1 MNVEQTLIEM
11 TSQFGVWAIL
21 ASFGIG
27 LLTSLAPCSIIT
39 LPLLA
44 GSALGLSSD
53 LSPKQKKVFIYQYSL
68 LFVLGLVISFSLLM
82 LLVSKMGMMLS
93 LAPFWAYLLAALA
106 TFTVV
111 GYALGFISGFDKER
125 VARKFLK
132 LKLFGAI
139 IIGLIFGLVS
149 TPPCASAPL
158 VAIITIASQSGWIYS
173 YALVLAFALGHG
185 MLLLVAGTSLGFTQS
200 IISSKKISIFS
211 RLINGFFIVVLVGI
225 GCYFLYQ
232 TYLVF

>member
-1 MNVEQTLIEM
+1 MTWEQMLIEM
-11 TSQFGVWAIL
+11 TSQFGVWAIV

-44 GSALGLSSD
+44 GSALGLSQD
-53 LSPKQKKVFIYQYSL
+53 LNAKQKKVFIYQYSL

-93 LAPFWAYLLAALA
+93 LAPFWAYLLASLA
-106 TFTVV
+106 TFAVV
-111 GYALGFISGFDKER
+111 AYALGWIQGFDKDK
-125 VARKFLK
+125 VARKFLRFK
-132 LKLFGAI
+132 LLGAV

-149 TPPCASAPL
+149 TPCASAPL
-158 VAIITIASQSGWIYS
+158 VAIITIASQSGWVYS

-200 IISSKKISIFS
+200 VVSSKKISRMS

-225 GCYFLYQ
+225 GVYFLYQ

>member
-1 MNVEQTLIEM
+1 MNLEQMLIDM
-11 TSQFGVWAIL
+11 TSQFGVLAIV

-44 GSALGLSSD
+44 GSALGLSGNMT
-53 LSPKQKKVFIYQYSL
+53 PNEKKAFIFRYSL
-68 LFVLGLVISFSLLM
+68 LFVLGLIISFSLLM

-93 LAPFWAYLLAALA
+93 LAPFWAYLLASLA
-106 TFTVV
+106 TFLVV
-111 GYALGFISGFDKER
+111 AYALGWIQGFDKDK
-125 VARKFLK
+125 VARKFLRF
-132 LKLFGAI
+132 KLFGAV

-149 TPPCASAPL
+149 TPCASAPL
-158 VAIITIASQSGWIYS
+158 VAIITIANQSGWVYL

-200 IISSKKISIFS
+200 VVSSQKISRLS
-211 RLINGFFIVVLVGI
+211 RLINGFFSVVLVGI
-225 GCYFLYQ
+225 GIYFLYQ
-232 TYLVF
+232 SYRVF

>member
-1 MNVEQTLIEM
+1 MNVEQMLIEM
-11 TSQFGVWAIL
+11 TSQFGVWPIV

-44 GSALGLSSD
+44 GSALGLSGD
-53 LSPKQKKVFIYQYSL
+53 LTPKQKKVFIYQYSL

-111 GYALGFISGFDKER
+111 AYALGFISVLDKEK
-125 VARKFLK
+125 VTRKFLK

-149 TPPCASAPL
+149 TPCASAPL
-158 VAIITIASQSGWIYS
+158 VAIITIASQSGWVYS

-200 IISSKKISIFS
+200 VVSSKKISSLS
-211 RLINGFFIVVLVGI
+211 RFINGIFIVILVGI
-225 GCYFLYQ
+225 GVYFLYQ

>member
-1 MNVEQTLIEM
+1 MNVEQMLIEM
-11 TSQFGVWAIL
+11 TSGAWAIV

-44 GSALGLSSD
+44 GSALGLSKD
-53 LSPKQKKVFIYQYSL
+53 LGAKQKKVFIYQYSL

-93 LAPFWAYLLAALA
+93 LAPFWAYLLASIA
-106 TFTVV
+106 TFAVV
-111 GYALGFISGFDKER
+111 AYTLGWIQGFDKDK
-125 VARKFLK
+125 VARKFLRFK
-132 LKLFGAI
+132 LLGAV

-149 TPPCASAPL
+149 TPCASAPL
-158 VAIITIASQSGWIYS
+158 VAIITIASQSGWVYS

-200 IISSKKISIFS
+200 VVSSQKIGRVS
-211 RLINGFFIVVLVGI
+211 RFINGFFIVVLMGI
-225 GCYFLYQ
+225 GFYFLYQ

>member
-1 MNVEQTLIEM
+1 MNLEQMLIAM
-11 TSQFGVWAIL
+11 ISQFGAWAIV

-44 GSALGLSSD
+44 GSALGLSGD

-93 LAPFWAYLLAALA
+93 VAPFWAYLLASLA
-106 TFTVV
+106 TFSVV
-111 GYALGFISGFDKER
+111 AYALGLIQGFNKDK
-125 VARKFLK
+125 VALKFLR
-132 LKLFGAI
+132 LKLFGAL

-149 TPPCASAPL
+149 TPCASAPL
-158 VAIITIASQSGWIYS
+158 VAIITIASTSGWVYS

-185 MLLLVAGTSLGFTQS
+185 MLLLVAGTSIGFTQS
-200 IISSKKISIFS
+200 VVSSKKISVFS
-211 RLINGFFIVVLVGI
+211 RFVNGFFVSVLVGI
-225 GCYFLYQ
+225 GFYFLYQ
-232 TYLVF
+232 TYLTF

>member
-1 MNVEQTLIEM
+1 MNLEQMLIEM
-11 TSQFGVWAIL
+11 TWQFGVWAIV

-44 GSALGLSSD
+44 GSALGLSRD
-53 LSPKQKKVFIYQYSL
+53 LNEKQKKVFIYQYSL

-82 LLVSKMGMMLS
+82 LLVSKMGIMLS
-93 LAPFWAYLLAALA
+93 LAPFWAYLLAAFA

-111 GYALGFISGFDKER
+111 AYALGFIQGFDKDK
-125 VARKFLK
+125 VARKFLRFK
-132 LKLFGAI
+132 LLGAL

-149 TPPCASAPL
+149 TPCASAPL
-158 VAIITIASQSGWIYS
+158 VAIITIASQSGWVYS
-173 YALVLAFALGHG
+173 YVLVLAFALGHG
-185 MLLLVAGTSLGFTQS
+185 MLLLVAGTSLSFTQS
-200 IISSKKISIFS
+200 IVSSQKISIIS
-211 RLINGFFIVVLVGI
+211 RWINGFFIVVLVGI
-225 GCYFLYQ
+225 SFYFLYQ

>member
-1 MNVEQTLIEM
+1 MNVEQMLIEM
-11 TSQFGVWAIL
+11 ISQFGAWAIV

-44 GSALGLSSD
+44 GSALGLSKD
-53 LSPKQKKVFIYQYSL
+53 LSAKQKKVFIYQYSL

-111 GYALGFISGFDKER
+111 AYALGWIQGFDKET
-125 VARKFLK
+125 VARKFLRFK
-132 LKLFGAI
+132 LLGAV

-149 TPPCASAPL
+149 TPCASAPL
-158 VAIITIASQSGWIYS
+158 VAIITIASQSGWVYS

-200 IISSKKISIFS
+200 VVSSRKINKVS
-211 RLINGFFIVVLVGI
+211 RVINGFFVVVLVGI
-225 GCYFLYQ
+225 GVYFLYQ
-232 TYLVF
+232 AYRVF

>member
-1 MNVEQTLIEM
+1 MNIENTLINLIEHY
-11 TSQFGVWAIL
+11 GVLAIL

-44 GSALGLSSD
+44 GSALGLSRD
-53 LSPKQKKVFIYQYSL
+53 LNPRQKKIFIYQYSL
-68 LFVLGLVISFSLLM
+68 LFVLGLVISFSILM

-93 LAPFWAYLLAALA
+93 LAPFWAYLLASIA

-111 GYALGFISGFDKER
+111 AYALGWIQILDKDK
-125 VARKFLK
+125 VARKFLR

-149 TPPCASAPL
+149 TPCASAPL
-158 VAIITIASQSGWIYS
+158 VAIITIANQSGWIYS
-173 YALVLAFALGHG
+173 YVLVLAFALGHG
-185 MLLLVAGTSLGFTQS
+185 MLLLVAGTSLGLTQS
-200 IISSKKISIFS
+200 IVSSSKISALS
-211 RLINGFFIVVLVGI
+211 KGINGFFIVVLVGI
-225 GCYFLYQ
+225 GFYFLHQ
-232 TYLVF
+232 TYLIF

>member
-1 MNVEQTLIEM
+1 MNIENILIDLIG
-11 TSQFGVWAIL
+11 QYGILAIL

-27 LLTSLAPCSIIT
+27 LITSLAPCSIIT

-44 GSALGLSSD
+44 GSALGLSRD
-53 LSPKQKKVFIYQYSL
+53 LNEKQKKVFIYKYSL

-93 LAPFWAYLLAALA
+93 LAPFWAYLLAAIA

-111 GYALGFISGFDKER
+111 AYALGWIQGFDKDK
-125 VARKFLK
+125 VAQKFLRFK
-132 LKLFGAI
+132 LLGAV

-149 TPPCASAPL
+149 TPCASAPL
-158 VAIITIASQSGWIYS
+158 VAIITIASQSGWVYS

-200 IISSKKISIFS
+200 VVSSRKISRVS
-211 RLINGFFIVVLVGI
+211 RFINGFFIVVLVGI
-225 GCYFLYQ
+225 GFYFLYQ

>member
-1 MNVEQTLIEM
+1 MNLEQMLIDM
-11 TSQFGVWAIL
+11 TSQFGVLAIV

-44 GSALGLSSD
+44 GSALGLSGNMT
-53 LSPKQKKVFIYQYSL
+53 PNEKKAFIFRYSL
-68 LFVLGLVISFSLLM
+68 LFVLGLIISFSLLM

-93 LAPFWAYLLAALA
+93 LAPFWAYLLASLA
-106 TFTVV
+106 TFLVV
-111 GYALGFISGFDKER
+111 AYALGWIQGFDKDK
-125 VARKFLK
+125 VARKFLRF
-132 LKLFGAI
+132 KLFGAV

-149 TPPCASAPL
+149 TPCASAPL
-158 VAIITIASQSGWIYS
+158 VAIITIANQSGWVYS

-200 IISSKKISIFS
+200 VVSSQKISRLS
-211 RLINGFFIVVLVGI
+211 RLINGFFSVVLVGI
-225 GCYFLYQ
+225 GIYFLYQ
-232 TYLVF
+232 SYRVF

>member
-1 MNVEQTLIEM
+1 MNAEQMLIEM
-11 TSQFGVWAIL
+11 TSQFGVWAIV

-44 GSALGLSSD
+44 ASA
-53 LSPKQKKVFIYQYSL
+53 
-68 LFVLGLVISFSLLM
+68 LGLVISFSLLM

-111 GYALGFISGFDKER
+111 AYALGFISVLDKEK

-149 TPPCASAPL
+149 TPCASAPL
-158 VAIITIASQSGWIYS
+158 VAIITIASQSGWVYF
-173 YALVLAFALGHG
+173 YALVLAFAIGHG

-200 IISSKKISIFS
+200 VVSSKKSVA
-211 RLINGFFIVVLVGI
+211 LAVLLMA
-225 GCYFLYQ
+225 FL
-232 TYLVF
+232 

>member
-1 MNVEQTLIEM
+1 MEDILINLTEQYGIL
-11 TSQFGVWAIL
+11 AIA

-44 GSALGLSSD
+44 GSALGLSGD
-53 LSPKQKKVFIYQYSL
+53 LNPKQKKVFIYQYSL
-68 LFVLGLVISFSLLM
+68 LFVLGLVISFSILM

-93 LAPFWAYLLAALA
+93 LAPFWAYLLASCA
-106 TFTVV
+106 TFTIVA
-111 GYALGFISGFDKER
+111 YALGWIQLLDKDK
-125 VARKFLK
+125 VARKFLR

-149 TPPCASAPL
+149 TPCASAPL
-158 VAIITIASQSGWIYS
+158 VAIITIANQSGWIYS
-173 YALVLAFALGHG
+173 YVLVLAFALGHG
-185 MLLLVAGTSLGFTQS
+185 MLLLVAGTSLGLTQS
-200 IISSKKISIFS
+200 IVSSSKLSALSKG
-211 RLINGFFIVVLVGI
+211 INGFFIIVLVGI
-225 GCYFLYQ
+225 GFYFLYQ

>member
-1 MNVEQTLIEM
+1 MSIEQILIEM
-11 TSQFGVWAIL
+11 TSQFGVWAIV

-44 GSALGLSSD
+44 GSALGLSQD
-53 LSPKQKKVFIYQYSL
+53 LNAKQKKVFIYQYSL
-68 LFVLGLVISFSLLM
+68 LFVLGLVMSFSLLM

-93 LAPFWAYLLAALA
+93 LAPFWAYLLAAIA
-106 TFTVV
+106 TFAVV
-111 GYALGFISGFDKER
+111 AYALGWIQGFDKDK
-125 VARKFLK
+125 VAQKFLRFK
-132 LKLFGAI
+132 LLGAV

-149 TPPCASAPL
+149 TPCASAPL
-158 VAIITIASQSGWIYS
+158 VAIITIASQSGWVYS

-200 IISSKKISIFS
+200 VVSSQKLS
-211 RLINGFFIVVLVGI
+211 RVSRFINGFFIVVLVGI
-225 GCYFLYQ
+225 GFYFLYQ

>member
-1 MNVEQTLIEM
+1 MNVEQVLIEM
-11 TSQFGVWAIL
+11 TSQFGVWAIV

-44 GSALGLSSD
+44 GSALGLSGD
-53 LSPKQKKVFIYQYSL
+53 LNAKQKKVFIYQYSL

-111 GYALGFISGFDKER
+111 AYALGWIQGFDKEK
-125 VARKFLK
+125 VARKFLRFK
-132 LKLFGAI
+132 LVGAV

-149 TPPCASAPL
+149 TPCASAPL
-158 VAIITIASQSGWIYS
+158 VAIITIASQSGWVYS
-173 YALVLAFALGHG
+173 YALVLAFAIGHG

-200 IISSKKISIFS
+200 VVSSKKISSLS
-211 RLINGFFIVVLVGI
+211 RFINGFFIVILVGI
-225 GCYFLYQ
+225 GIYFLYQ

>member
-1 MNVEQTLIEM
+1 MNLEQMLIAM
-11 TSQFGVWAIL
+11 ISQFGAWAIV

-44 GSALGLSSD
+44 GSALGLSGD

-93 LAPFWAYLLAALA
+93 VAPFWAYLLASLA
-106 TFTVV
+106 TFSVV
-111 GYALGFISGFDKER
+111 AYALGLIQGFNKDK
-125 VARKFLK
+125 VALKFLR
-132 LKLFGAI
+132 LKLFGAL

-149 TPPCASAPL
+149 TPCASAPL
-158 VAIITIASQSGWIYS
+158 VAIITIASTSGWVYS
-173 YALVLAFALGHG
+173 YVLVLAFALGHG
-185 MLLLVAGTSLGFTQS
+185 MLLLVAGTSIGFTQS
-200 IISSKKISIFS
+200 VVSSKRISVFS
-211 RLINGFFIVVLVGI
+211 RFVNGFFVSVLVGI
-225 GCYFLYQ
+225 GFYFLYQ
-232 TYLVF
+232 TYLTF

>member
-1 MNVEQTLIEM
+1 MNVEQMLIEM
-11 TSQFGVWAIL
+11 TSGVWAIV

-44 GSALGLSSD
+44 GSALGLSKD
-53 LSPKQKKVFIYQYSL
+53 LGAKQKKVFIYQYSL

-82 LLVSKMGMMLS
+82 LLVSKLGMMLS
-93 LAPFWAYLLAALA
+93 LAPFWAYLLASIA
-106 TFTVV
+106 TFAVV
-111 GYALGFISGFDKER
+111 AYTLGWIQGFDKDK
-125 VARKFLK
+125 VAQKFLRFK
-132 LKLFGAI
+132 LLGAV

-149 TPPCASAPL
+149 TPCASAPL
-158 VAIITIASQSGWIYS
+158 VAIITIASQSGWVYS

-200 IISSKKISIFS
+200 VVSSQKISRVS
-211 RLINGFFIVVLVGI
+211 RFINGFFIVVLMGI
-225 GCYFLYQ
+225 GFYFLYQ

>member
-1 MNVEQTLIEM
+1 MNLEQMLIDM
-11 TSQFGVWAIL
+11 TSQFGVLAIV

-44 GSALGLSSD
+44 GSALGLSGNMT
-53 LSPKQKKVFIYQYSL
+53 PNEKKAFIFRYSL
-68 LFVLGLVISFSLLM
+68 LFVLGLIISFSLLM

-93 LAPFWAYLLAALA
+93 LAPFWAYLLASLA
-106 TFTVV
+106 TFLVV
-111 GYALGFISGFDKER
+111 AYALGWIQRFDKDK
-125 VARKFLK
+125 VARKFLRF
-132 LKLFGAI
+132 KLFGAV

-149 TPPCASAPL
+149 TPCASAPL
-158 VAIITIASQSGWIYS
+158 VAIITIANQSGWVYS

-200 IISSKKISIFS
+200 VVSSQKISRLS
-211 RLINGFFIVVLVGI
+211 RLINGFFSVVLVGI
-225 GCYFLYQ
+225 GIYFLYQ
-232 TYLVF
+232 SYRVF

>member
-1 MNVEQTLIEM
+1 MNLEQMLIEM
-11 TSQFGVWAIL
+11 TSQFGAWAIL

-44 GSALGLSSD
+44 GSALGLSGD
-53 LSPKQKKVFIYQYSL
+53 LNPKQKKVFIYQYSL
-68 LFVLGLVISFSLLM
+68 LFVLGLVVSFSLLM

-93 LAPFWAYLLAALA
+93 IAPFWAYLLASIA
-106 TFTVV
+106 TLTVV
-111 GYALGFISGFDKER
+111 AYALGFIKIVDKNK
-125 VARKFLK
+125 VARKFLR
-132 LKLFGAI
+132 LKLFGAV

-149 TPPCASAPL
+149 TPCASAPL
-158 VAIITIASQSGWIYS
+158 VAIITIANQSGWIYS

-200 IISSKKISIFS
+200 VVSSKKIGMLS
-211 RLINGFFIVVLVGI
+211 RVLNGFFIVVLVGI
-225 GCYFLYQ
+225 GVYFLYQ
-232 TYLVF
+232 MYLVF

>member
-1 MNVEQTLIEM
+1 MNLEQMLIEM
-11 TSQFGVWAIL
+11 TSQFGGWAIV

-44 GSALGLSSD
+44 GSALGLSKD
-53 LSPKQKKVFIYQYSL
+53 LNAKQKKVFIYQYSL

-93 LAPFWAYLLAALA
+93 LAPFWAYLLASLA
-106 TFTVV
+106 TFAVV
-111 GYALGFISGFDKER
+111 AYALGWIQGFDKDK
-125 VARKFLK
+125 VARKFLRFK
-132 LKLFGAI
+132 LLGAV

-149 TPPCASAPL
+149 TPCASAPL
-158 VAIITIASQSGWIYS
+158 VAIITIASQSGWAYS

-200 IISSKKISIFS
+200 VVSSQKIGKMS
-211 RLINGFFIVVLVGI
+211 RFVNGFFIVVLVGI
-225 GCYFLYQ
+225 GFYFLYQ

>member
-1 MNVEQTLIEM
+1 MNLEQMLIEM
-11 TSQFGVWAIL
+11 TSQFGVWAIV

-111 GYALGFISGFDKER
+111 AYALGWIQGFDKDK
-125 VARKFLK
+125 VARKFLRF
-132 LKLFGAI
+132 KLFGAV

-149 TPPCASAPL
+149 TPCASAPL
-158 VAIITIASQSGWIYS
+158 VAIITIASQSDWIYS

-200 IISSKKISIFS
+200 VVSSKKISTLS
-211 RLINGFFIVVLVGI
+211 RFINSFFIVVLVGI
-225 GCYFLYQ
+225 GVYFLYQ

>member
-1 MNVEQTLIEM
+1 MNLEQVLIAM
-11 TSQFGVWAIL
+11 ISQFGAWAIV

-44 GSALGLSSD
+44 GSALGLSGD

-93 LAPFWAYLLAALA
+93 VAPFWAYLLASLA
-106 TFTVV
+106 TFSVV
-111 GYALGFISGFDKER
+111 AYALGLIQGFNKDK
-125 VARKFLK
+125 VALKFLR
-132 LKLFGAI
+132 LKLFGAL

-149 TPPCASAPL
+149 TPCASAPL
-158 VAIITIASQSGWIYS
+158 VAIITIASTSGWVYS

-185 MLLLVAGTSLGFTQS
+185 MLLLVAGTSIGFTQS
-200 IISSKKISIFS
+200 VVSSKKISVFS
-211 RLINGFFIVVLVGI
+211 RFVNGFFVSVLVGI
-225 GCYFLYQ
+225 GFYFLYQ
-232 TYLVF
+232 TYLTF

>member
-1 MNVEQTLIEM
+1 MLIAM
-11 TSQFGVWAIL
+11 ISQFGAWAIV

-44 GSALGLSSD
+44 GSALGLSGD

-93 LAPFWAYLLAALA
+93 VAPFWAYLLASLA
-106 TFTVV
+106 TFSVV
-111 GYALGFISGFDKER
+111 AYALGLIQGFNKDK
-125 VARKFLK
+125 VALKFLR
-132 LKLFGAI
+132 LKLFGAL

-149 TPPCASAPL
+149 TPCASAPL
-158 VAIITIASQSGWIYS
+158 VAIITIASTSGWVYS

-185 MLLLVAGTSLGFTQS
+185 MLLLVAGTSIGFTQS
-200 IISSKKISIFS
+200 VVSSKKISVFS
-211 RLINGFFIVVLVGI
+211 RFVNGFFVSVLVGI
-225 GCYFLYQ
+225 GFYFLYQ
-232 TYLVF
+232 TYLTF

>member
-1 MNVEQTLIEM
+1 MNVEQMLIEM
-11 TSQFGVWAIL
+11 TSGAWAIV

-44 GSALGLSSD
+44 GSALGLSKD
-53 LSPKQKKVFIYQYSL
+53 LNAKQKKVFIYQYSL

-93 LAPFWAYLLAALA
+93 FAPFWAYLLASLA
-106 TFTVV
+106 TFAVV
-111 GYALGFISGFDKER
+111 AYALGWIQGFDKDK
-125 VARKFLK
+125 VARKFLRFK
-132 LKLFGAI
+132 LLGAV

-149 TPPCASAPL
+149 TPCASAPL
-158 VAIITIASQSGWIYS
+158 VAIITISSQSGWAYS

-200 IISSKKISIFS
+200 VVSSQKIGKVS
-211 RLINGFFIVVLVGI
+211 RFINGFFIVVLVGI
-225 GCYFLYQ
+225 GFYFLYQ
-232 TYLVF
+232 MYLVF

>member
-1 MNVEQTLIEM
+1 MSIEQILIEM
-11 TSQFGVWAIL
+11 TSQFGVWAIV

-44 GSALGLSSD
+44 GSALGLSQD
-53 LSPKQKKVFIYQYSL
+53 LNAKQKKVFIYQYSL
-68 LFVLGLVISFSLLM
+68 LFVLGLVMSFSLLM

-93 LAPFWAYLLAALA
+93 LAPFWAYLLAAIA

-111 GYALGFISGFDKER
+111 AYALGWIQGFDKDK
-125 VARKFLK
+125 VAQKFLRFK
-132 LKLFGAI
+132 LLGAV

-149 TPPCASAPL
+149 TPCASAPL
-158 VAIITIASQSGWIYS
+158 VAIITIASQSGWVYS

-185 MLLLVAGTSLGFTQS
+185 MLLLVAGTSLGFTQNVV
-200 IISSKKISIFS
+200 SSRKLS
-211 RLINGFFIVVLVGI
+211 RVSRFINGFFIVVLVGI
-225 GCYFLYQ
+225 GFYFLYQ